1 MSFLSHLITSSSS
14 ISFRTP
20 VIYNNNNNT
29 TRRPQRVF
37 ATVTVPPPVESTESR
52 HLPVKKIP
60 GERGLP
66 IIGPILDRQDYFY
79 KQGREEF
86 FKSRIQKYKSTVFRV
101 NMPPGPTFTNESNV
115 VVLLDGKSF
124 PTLFDVSKVEK
135 KDLFTGTFMPS
146 VELTG
151 GYRTLS
157 YLDPSEPNHEKLKRL
172 LFSLL
177 KSSRNRVIPAFQ
189 SCFSE
194 FFDRLENELATE
206 GKAKFNEANDQAA
219 FNFLARAWY
228 DANPAEDSELG
239 DNAPAIISKWV
250 LFQLG
255 PLLSLG
261 LPKCVEELTIHTFR
275 LPPKLIKA
283 DYQKLYNFFYRN
295 SGQYLDEAAQLGV
308 SRDEACHNLLFAT
321 CFNSFGGMKIF
332 FPNMVKQIGRAGVKL
347 HRRLAEE
354 IRSVVRS
361 HGGKITMAGM
371 EQMQLMKSV
380 VYESFRIEPPV
391 SSQYGRVKNDMII
404 ESHDA
409 AFEVKKGELLYG
421 FQPFA
426 TRDPKIFERAE
437 EFVPDRFIG
446 PEGEGLLKHVV
457 WSNGP
462 ENESPTLHNK
472 QCVGKDFT
480 VLVSRLLIVELFM
493 RYDSFEIDVGYSPLG
508 AKVTVTSLKRA
519 TF

>member
-1 MSFLSHLITSSSS
+1 MAFVSHLAISSSS

-20 VIYNNNNNT
+20 LFHNNGFDP
-29 TRRPQRVF
+29 RRHRVF
-37 ATVTVPPPVESTESR
+37 ATVTVPPPTESTESR

-60 GERGLP
+60 GDRGLP

-79 KQGREEF
+79 NQGREEF
-86 FKSRIQKYKSTVFRV
+86 FKSRIQKYKSTIFRV

-151 GYRTLS
+151 GYRVLS

-177 KSSRNRVIPAFQ
+177 KSTRNRVIPEFQ
-189 SCFSE
+189 ASFNE
-194 FFDRLENELATE
+194 FFNQLENELATN
-206 GKAKFNEANDQAA
+206 GKSKFNEANDQAA
-219 FNFLARAWY
+219 FNFLARAWLG
-228 DANPAEDSELG
+228 ANPADSELG
-239 DNAPAIISKWV
+239 NTGPGIISKWV

-261 LPKCVEELTIHTFR
+261 LPKCIEEVTIHSFR
-275 LPPKLIKA
+275 LPPKLIKK
-283 DYQKLYNFFYRN
+283 DYHKIYNFFYQN
-295 SGQYLDEAAQLGV
+295 SSDLLEEAAQLGL
-308 SRDEACHNLLFAT
+308 SRDEACHNLVFAT

-332 FPNMVKQIGRAGVKL
+332 FPNMIKQIGRAGVKL

-361 HGGKITMAGM
+361 NGGKITMAGM
-371 EQMQLMKSV
+371 EQMHLMKSV

-426 TRDPKIFERAE
+426 TRDPKIFDRADD
-437 EFVPDRFIG
+437 FVPDRFVG
-446 PEGEGLLKHVV
+446 PEGEKLLKHVV

-472 QCVGKDFT
+472 QCVGKDFV
-480 VLVSRLLIVELFM
+480 VLVSRMLLVELFM